1 MRGQDA
7 SIARVEFF
15 AAKKSVDKQ
24 PYVPPKS
31 VILKWS
37 LLGSMPANAMLFTSG
52 DDLTAGHGESPG
64 GNVMAFRRRALVR
77 GAMVGGAAYYAGRRV
92 AQGENREAEQEE
104 RLQMLEAQQQY
115 PPPPQYSQPPPQYSP
130 PPPPP
135 APPPARSIV
144 QELSELKNLFDAGV
158 LTQAEFD
165 AQKARILAG

>member
-1 MRGQDA
+1 
-7 SIARVEFF
+7 
-15 AAKKSVDKQ
+15 
-24 PYVPPKS
+24 
-31 VILKWS
+31 
-37 LLGSMPANAMLFTSG
+37 
-52 DDLTAGHGESPG
+52 
-64 GNVMAFRRRALVR
+64 
-77 GAMVGGAAYYAGRRV
+77 V

-144 QELSELKNLFDAGV
+144 QELSELKNLLDAGV